1 MAISTRAL
9 VHIALYAA
17 LVGALGLFPR
27 IDLPVAGGVPITA
40 QTLGVMM
47 AGIMLGSGRGALA
60 LLLFLVAVAVGL
72 PLLAGGRGGLGVFF
86 GPSVGFLIGFPV
98 GAFVAGLVMER
109 TRGWGVFP
117 AAFSAA
123 ILGGIVAV
131 YALGVPLLAYK
142 ADMSLGQALLA
153 SAVFLPG
160 DTAKALLAAFIA
172 DFVARGYPS
181 ALMSRG
187 AAPGP

>member
-1 MAISTRAL
+1 MSISTRSL

-27 IDLPVAGGVPITA
+27 IDIPVAGGVPITA

-47 AGIMLGSGRGALA
+47 AGIMLGAWRGGLA
-60 LLLFLVAVAVGL
+60 LVLFLIAVAVGL

-86 GPSVGFLIGFPV
+86 GPSVGFLIGWPL
-98 GAFVAGLVMER
+98 GAFVAGLIMER
-109 TRGWGVFP
+109 TRRWGVFP
-117 AAFSAA
+117 AAFTAA

-131 YALGVPLLAYK
+131 YAIGVPMLAYK
-142 ADMSLGQALLA
+142 TDMTLGQAFLA

-160 DTAKALLAAFIA
+160 DTLKALIAGLVA
-172 DFVARGYPS
+172 DFLARGYPS
-181 ALMSRG
+181 ALMSRS
-187 AAPGP
+187 APSRP